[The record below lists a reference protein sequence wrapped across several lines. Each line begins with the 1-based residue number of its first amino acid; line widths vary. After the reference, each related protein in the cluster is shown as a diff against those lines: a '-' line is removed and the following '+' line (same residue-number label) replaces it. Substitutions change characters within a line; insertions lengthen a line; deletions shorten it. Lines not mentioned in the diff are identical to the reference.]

1 MPPAAWF
8 LLQLLLA
15 LATIPAGAFLVG
27 VKSRWVAAA
36 VAALALAV
44 LLLWPL
50 MRFFPLV
57 PMSLVGARRLAMIE
71 LTGLLVPAA
80 LVFSIAARTVPRP
93 SDRRALWLLLAV
105 ASVFFVRT
113 GWWMVSRGVPDLG
126 PTQLTGGVCRQTTG
140 YTCVAASLVT
150 LLTAH
155 GIPATET
162 EMAQLTMTEVNGG
175 ATDSR
180 AVWGL
185 ERKLEMATGSGANP
199 LLRVHYSVL
208 DRDGLFAVP
217 KPCLV
222 QTDWGFFTAHMMP
235 VLSADANTVVLG
247 DPLQGQREQPTTDF
261 LRHWKGRAIWLAP

>member
-8 LLQLLLA
+8 SLQLLLA
-15 LATIPAGAFLVG
+15 LATVPAGAFLVG
-27 VKSRWVAAA
+27 ARRRWVSAA
-36 VAALALAV
+36 VAAFALAV

-50 MRFFPLV
+50 MRFFPLA
-57 PMSLVGARRLAMIE
+57 PMSLLGARRLAMIE

-93 SDRRALWLLLAV
+93 SDRRALWLLLLV
-105 ASVFFVRT
+105 ASAFFVRT
-113 GWWMVSRGVPDLG
+113 GWWMVSSGVPDLG
-126 PTQLTGGVCRQTTG
+126 PTRLTNGVCCQTTG

-150 LLTAH
+150 LLAAH
-155 GIPATET
+155 DIPATET
-162 EMAQLTMTEVNGG
+162 EMARLTMTEVNGG

-185 ERKLEMATGSGANP
+185 ERKLESAGSAAN
-199 LLRVHYSVL
+199 LRVHYAAL
-208 DRDGLFAVP
+208 DGNGLLTVP

-222 QTDWGFFTAHMMP
+222 QADWGFFMAHMMP
-235 VLSADANTVVLG
+235 VLSANANTVVLG
-247 DPLQGQREQPTTDF
+247 DPLQGQREQPTKDF